1 MKGCIALCYAYC
13 MAQLVTRIDDRLA
26 GDVDALVSDGVVA
39 NRSEAVRMGLEQ
51 LVDQHRRRQTGAEI
65 VDGYRHLPQSD
76 EELKGLDEATKV
88 LIEEEPW

>member
-1 MKGCIALCYAYC
+1 

-39 NRSEAVRMGLEQ
+39 NRSEAVRMALEQ
-51 LVDQHRRRQTGAEI
+51 LVGQHRRRQTGAQI
-65 VDGYRHLPQSD
+65 VAGYRRLPQTD
-76 EELKGLDEATKV
+76 EELTGIDEATQA

>member
-1 MKGCIALCYAYC
+1 
-13 MAQLVTRIDDRLA
+13 
-26 GDVDALVSDGVVA
+26 
-39 NRSEAVRMGLEQ
+39 MGLEQ